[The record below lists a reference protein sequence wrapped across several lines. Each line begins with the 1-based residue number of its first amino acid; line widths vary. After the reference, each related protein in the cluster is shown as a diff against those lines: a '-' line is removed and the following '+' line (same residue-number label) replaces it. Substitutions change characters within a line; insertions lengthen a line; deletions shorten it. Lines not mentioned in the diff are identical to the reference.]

1 MMKISIIGAGNVGI
15 NMFQTLRKKKEIKMV
30 SLFNRSIE
38 KIISHRNKIFITDN
52 INEIKKSDIYIISTN
67 DDSIEKVSKKLKG
80 RDGLIVHTSGSTE
93 MNVLSIHKNFGVLY
107 PLQTLTKDKLCNFK
121 KIPICIEGNN
131 DVSKK
136 KLEKLVKII
145 GSKYYH
151 IDSKQRLSLHVSA
164 VFACNFT
171 NYLFSIAHDICT
183 SNKIPF
189 NTLFPLIRETLEKI
203 EKNNPSEIQTGPAS
217 RKDIITI
224 KKHLNF
230 INSKSSRKIYSIL
243 TDEIIKN
250 NEK

>member
-15 NMFQTLRKKKEIKMV
+15 NMFETLRKKKEIKMV

-67 DDSIEKVSKKLKG
+67 DDSIDKVSKKLKG

-171 NYLFSIAHDICT
+171 NYLLSIAYDICT
-183 SNKIPF
+183 ENKMPF
-189 NTLFPLIRETLEKI
+189 EILFPLIRETIEKI
-203 EKNNPSEIQTGPAS
+203 EKNNPSKIQTGPAI
-217 RKDIITI
+217 RKDMNTI

-230 INSKSSRKIYSIL
+230 IKSKNSKKIYSIL
-243 TDEIIKN
+243 TKGIISN
-250 NEK
+250 NGK

>member
-15 NMFQTLRKKKEIKMV
+15 NMFEALRKKKEIKMV

-38 KIISHRNKIFITDN
+38 KILSHRRKIFITNN

-171 NYLFSIAHDICT
+171 NYLFSIAYDICT
-183 SNKIPF
+183 ENKMPF
-189 NTLFPLIRETLEKI
+189 EILFPLIRETIEKI
-203 EKNNPSEIQTGPAS
+203 EKNNPSKIQTGPAI
-217 RKDIITI
+217 RKDMNTI
-224 KKHLNF
+224 KKHLKF
-230 INSKSSRKIYSIL
+230 IKSKNSKKIYSIL
-243 TDEIIKN
+243 TQAIIAN
-250 NEK
+250 NER

>member
-67 DDSIEKVSKKLKG
+67 DDSIEKVSNELKG

-93 MNVLSIHKNFGVLY
+93 MKVLSIHKNFGVLY

-171 NYLFSIAHDICT
+171 NYLFSIAYDICT
-183 SNKIPF
+183 ENKIPF
-189 NTLFPLIRETLEKI
+189 EILFPLIRETKEKI
-203 EKNNPSEIQTGPAS
+203 EKNNPSKIQTGPAI
-217 RKDIITI
+217 RKDMNTI

-230 INSKSSRKIYSIL
+230 IKSKNSKKIYSIL
-243 TDEIIKN
+243 TKGIISN
-250 NEK
+250 NGK

>member
-1 MMKISIIGAGNVGI
+1 MKISIIGAGNVGI
-15 NMFQTLRKKKEIKMV
+15 NMFETLRKEKEIKMV

-67 DDSIEKVSKKLKG
+67 DDSIQKVSKKLKG

-93 MNVLSIHKNFGVLY
+93 MNVLSTHKNFGVLY
-107 PLQTLTKDKLCNFK
+107 PLQTLTKDKLCDFK

-131 DVSKK
+131 DISYK
-136 KLEKLVKII
+136 KLEKLAKII

-151 IDSKQRLSLHVSA
+151 LDSKQRFALHVSA

-171 NYLFSIAHDICT
+171 NYLFSVAYDICT
-183 SNKIPF
+183 ENKMPF
-189 NTLFPLIRETLEKI
+189 EILFPLIRETKEKI
-203 EKNNPSEIQTGPAS
+203 EKNNPSKIQTGPAI
-217 RKDIITI
+217 RKDMNTI

-230 INSKSSRKIYSIL
+230 IKSKNSKKIYSIL
-243 TDEIIKN
+243 TQAIIAN
-250 NEK
+250 NER

>member
-15 NMFQTLRKKKEIKMV
+15 NMFQTLRKKEEIKMV

-171 NYLFSIAHDICT
+171 NYLFSIANDICT
-183 SNKIPF
+183 ENKIPF
-189 NTLFPLIRETLEKI
+189 EILFPLIRETIEKI
-203 EKNNPSEIQTGPAS
+203 EKNNPSKIQTGPAI
-217 RKDIITI
+217 RKDMNTI

-230 INSKSSRKIYSIL
+230 IKSKNSKKIYSIL
-243 TDEIIKN
+243 TEGIISN
-250 NEK
+250 NGK

>member
-15 NMFQTLRKKKEIKMV
+15 NMFQTLRKKEEIKMV

-107 PLQTLTKDKLCNFK
+107 PLQTLTKGKLCDFK

-131 DVSKK
+131 DISYK

-151 IDSKQRLSLHVSA
+151 LDSKQRFALHVSA

-171 NYLFSIAHDICT
+171 NYLFSIAYDICT
-183 SNKIPF
+183 ENKIPF
-189 NTLFPLIRETLEKI
+189 EILFPLIRETKEKV
-203 EKNNPSEIQTGPAS
+203 EKNNPSKIQTGPAI
-217 RKDIITI
+217 RKDMNTI

-230 INSKSSRKIYSIL
+230 IKSKNSKKIYSIL
-243 TDEIIKN
+243 TKGIISN
-250 NEK
+250 NGK

>member
-15 NMFQTLRKKKEIKMV
+15 NMFQTLRKKEEIKMV

-171 NYLFSIAHDICT
+171 NYLFSIAYDICT
-183 SNKIPF
+183 ENKIPF
-189 NTLFPLIRETLEKI
+189 EILFPLIRETKEKI
-203 EKNNPSEIQTGPAS
+203 EKNNPSKIQTGPAI
-217 RKDIITI
+217 RKDMDTI

-230 INSKSSRKIYSIL
+230 IKSKNSKKIYSIL
-243 TDEIIKN
+243 TKGIISN
-250 NEK
+250 NGK

>member
-15 NMFQTLRKKKEIKMV
+15 NMFQTLRKKEEIKMV

-80 RDGLIVHTSGSTE
+80 RAGLIVHTSGSTE

-131 DVSKK
+131 DISKK
-136 KLEKLVKII
+136 KIEKLVKII

-171 NYLFSIAHDICT
+171 NYLFSIAYDICT
-183 SNKIPF
+183 ENKIPF
-189 NTLFPLIRETLEKI
+189 EILFPLIRETIEKI
-203 EKNNPSEIQTGPAS
+203 EKNNPSKIQTGPAI
-217 RKDIITI
+217 RKDMNTI

-230 INSKSSRKIYSIL
+230 IKSKNSKKIYSIL
-243 TDEIIKN
+243 TEGIISN
-250 NEK
+250 NGK

>member
-15 NMFQTLRKKKEIKMV
+15 NMFQTLRKKEEIKMV

-107 PLQTLTKDKLCNFK
+107 PLQTLTKNKLFDFK

-131 DVSKK
+131 DINNK

-151 IDSKQRLSLHVSA
+151 FDSKQRLALHVSA

-171 NYLFSIAHDICT
+171 NYLFSVAYDICT
-183 SNKIPF
+183 ENKMPF
-189 NTLFPLIRETLEKI
+189 EILFPLIRETLEKI
-203 EKNNPSEIQTGPAS
+203 EKNKPSKIQTGPAI
-217 RKDIITI
+217 RKDMNTI

-230 INSKSSRKIYSIL
+230 IKSKNSKKIYSIL
-243 TDEIIKN
+243 TEGIIYN
-250 NEK
+250 NGK

>member
-15 NMFQTLRKKKEIKMV
+15 NMFQTLRKKEEIKMV

-67 DDSIEKVSKKLKG
+67 DDSIDKVSKKLKG

-131 DVSKK
+131 DISKK
-136 KLEKLVKII
+136 KIEKLVKII

-171 NYLFSIAHDICT
+171 NYLFSIAYDICT
-183 SNKIPF
+183 ENKIPF
-189 NTLFPLIRETLEKI
+189 EILFPLIRETKEKI
-203 EKNNPSEIQTGPAS
+203 EKNNPSKIQTGPAI
-217 RKDIITI
+217 RKDMNTI

-230 INSKSSRKIYSIL
+230 IKSKNSKKIYSIL
-243 TDEIIKN
+243 TKGIISN
-250 NEK
+250 NGK

>member
-1 MMKISIIGAGNVGI
+1 MKISIIGAGNVGI
-15 NMFQTLRKKKEIKMV
+15 NMFETLRKEKEIKMV

-67 DDSIEKVSKKLKG
+67 DDSIQKVSKKLKG

-93 MNVLSIHKNFGVLY
+93 MNVLSTHKNFGVLY
-107 PLQTLTKDKLCNFK
+107 PLQTLTKDKLCDFK

-131 DVSKK
+131 DISYK
-136 KLEKLVKII
+136 KLEKLAKII

-151 IDSKQRLSLHVSA
+151 LDSKQRFALHVSA

-171 NYLFSIAHDICT
+171 NYLFSIAYDICT
-183 SNKIPF
+183 ENKMPF
-189 NTLFPLIRETLEKI
+189 EILFPLIRETKEKI
-203 EKNNPSEIQTGPAS
+203 EKNNPSKIQTGPAI
-217 RKDIITI
+217 RKDMNTI

-230 INSKSSRKIYSIL
+230 IKSKNSKKIYSIL
-243 TDEIIKN
+243 TEGIISN
-250 NEK
+250 NGK

>member
-15 NMFQTLRKKKEIKMV
+15 NMFETLRKKKEIKMV

-131 DVSKK
+131 DISKK

-171 NYLFSIAHDICT
+171 NYLFSIAYDICT
-183 SNKIPF
+183 ENKMPF
-189 NTLFPLIRETLEKI
+189 EILFPLIRETIEKI
-203 EKNNPSEIQTGPAS
+203 EKNNPSKIQTGPAI
-217 RKDIITI
+217 RKDMNTI

-230 INSKSSRKIYSIL
+230 IKSKNSKKIYSIL
-243 TDEIIKN
+243 TEGIIAN
-250 NEK
+250 NGK